1 MANFIF
7 NPTTKVYFGKENL
20 LSLGGEIAAGSTKI
34 LLVYGG
40 GSIKKNGIYDEV
52 IAILQKANVEIA
64 EFHGV
69 ESNPRLSTVR
79 RGTEAAKASG
89 IGAVLAIGGGS
100 VIDCAKAVAAGAVY
114 EGDPWDLLSYKVP
127 TEKALPVFT
136 VLTMS
141 GTGSEMSSGSVIT
154 NEETKEKIGLDNPCL
169 RPKASFLVPEFTYTV
184 SPYQTASG
192 SADVISHFFDFY
204 YFAKADNLSMQ
215 RSIMESIMG
224 TVVKY
229 TPLALKEPDNYEAR
243 ANLMWAAAWG
253 CSAIADS
260 FATGASMVLHFM
272 EHELSAYYDVTHGHG
287 LAILMPRWMEYVS
300 KDETMAKL
308 FHRFGV
314 NVMGVDK
321 SLGEAE
327 GIKATIAA
335 LSHFLFD
342 ELGLKSRLSDLN
354 IDDKH
359 FDEMAEEACRL
370 NGGTL
375 QALVPLTAEDV
386 VKIFKMCL

>member
-1 MANFIF
+1 M
-7 NPTTKVYFGKENL
+7 
-20 LSLGGEIAAGSTKI
+20 
-34 LLVYGG
+34 
-40 GSIKKNGIYDEV
+40 
-52 IAILQKANVEIA
+52 
-64 EFHGV
+64 
-69 ESNPRLSTVR
+69 
-79 RGTEAAKASG
+79 
-89 IGAVLAIGGGS
+89 
-100 VIDCAKAVAAGAVY
+100 
-114 EGDPWDLLSYKVP
+114 
-127 TEKALPVFT
+127 
-136 VLTMS
+136 
-141 GTGSEMSSGSVIT
+141 
-154 NEETKEKIGLDNPCL
+154 
-169 RPKASFLVPEFTYTV
+169 
-184 SPYQTASG
+184 
-192 SADVISHFFDFY
+192 
-204 YFAKADNLSMQ
+204 
-215 RSIMESIMG
+215 
-224 TVVKY
+224 
-229 TPLALKEPDNYEAR
+229 
-243 ANLMWAAAWG
+243 
-253 CSAIADS
+253 
-260 FATGASMVLHFM
+260 
-272 EHELSAYYDVTHGHG
+272 THGHG